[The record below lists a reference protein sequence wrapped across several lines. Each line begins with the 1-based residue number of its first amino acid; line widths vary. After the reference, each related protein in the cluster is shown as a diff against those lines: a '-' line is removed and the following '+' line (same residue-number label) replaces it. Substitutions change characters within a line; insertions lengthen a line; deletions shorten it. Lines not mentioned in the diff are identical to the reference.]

1 MRSVNLA
8 LALVSIATLVLWFF
22 MDWRVDAPDWRGKVY
37 GFSYN
42 ASGLYNESL
51 AAYVTPEHI
60 RADLKQLSQLGGH
73 VRTYSVA
80 RGLDQVPCIAAEFG
94 LKVGLGIWIGDPK
107 LMTPD
112 GKSMNEE
119 EISNALRAL
128 RECPGTV
135 DRVFVGNEAVLRG
148 EVTVDEM
155 TSYIRRVKRAL
166 PYRVP
171 VSTAEPWN
179 VWVANPDLA
188 EAADFIG
195 SHFIPFWQ
203 GVSFDDAL
211 PDLKRRVASMEKQFR
226 GKPIFIAEVGWPSA
240 GRPFKGAVAATANE
254 AAFLRSFIAMAKHQR
269 WAYYIIEAYDQ
280 PWKGAHEGAV
290 GAYWGVFDAEG
301 RPKFDFRGVV
311 SSLPEWPWIALV
323 AILLSVAASAALL
336 ERTPHLGFGGVL
348 FLAFSI
354 AILVS
359 GTIGIFWGAALQY
372 ADLMTFLVYAI
383 VIPVG
388 SLAAAVI
395 LTEGIEMAHA
405 MWRKTRRPILTAV
418 DAAKPFV
425 SIHVPCYNEPPEMVI
440 GTLNA
445 LARLDYENFE
455 VVLLDNNTRDPAV
468 WKPVEAHCQQLG
480 PRFRFFHFENVKGF
494 KAGALNIAL
503 NLTDPRA
510 EVVAVIDSDYEV
522 EPNWL
527 TLATAHFANAKV
539 GLVQAPQD
547 YRDAGESLF
556 KRMAYQEYSGF
567 FRIGM
572 VERHEDNAIIQ
583 HGTMTMMRKQALIDV
598 GGWGEWC
605 ITEDTELGLR
615 LFEAGWESVYIDAS
629 LGRGLI
635 PDTLAAYKAQR
646 HRWVYGAMQ
655 IFKRHMR
662 ALLTNNTKLS
672 GAQKYHFISGWLP
685 WIADAL
691 AFFFTLGGI
700 AWTFAMFLNPR
711 GVDVPMASLAA
722 VALALFVVKVSK
734 TLWLY
739 PYRVKSGVLGAIS
752 ASIAGLSLSHTV
764 ARAVL
769 SGTFTSGKPF
779 LRTPKLENA
788 ALFSQVVAVAW
799 EEIALLTLLLWSI
812 FATYEVRGLDDPS
825 AIVWMA
831 MLAIQALPYA
841 ATLAMAIISVL
852 PQTTP
857 KPEPELIPE
866 PELEP
871 ELKQAA

>member
-8 LALVSIATLVLWFF
+8 LALVSLATLVLWFS
-22 MDWRVDAPDWRGKVY
+22 MDWEVDAPDWRGKAY

-42 ASGLYNESL
+42 PSGLYTSEL
-51 AAYVTPEHI
+51 AAHVSRDRI
-60 RADLKQLSQLGGH
+60 KADLTQLSKIGNH
-73 VRTYSVA
+73 VRTYSVS
-80 RGLDQVPCIAAEFG
+80 RGLDVVPCVAQEVG
-94 LKVGLGIWIGDPK
+94 LKGVGLGIWLG
-107 LMTPD
+107 PD
-112 GKSMNEE
+112 AVLNEQ
-119 EISNALRAL
+119 EISMAMKAMRD
-128 RECPGTV
+128 CPGIV
-135 DRVFVGNEAVLRG
+135 DRVFVGNEAFGVRG
-148 EVTVDEM
+148 ELSVDEV
-155 TSYIRRVKRAL
+155 TSYIRRVKRLL

-179 VWVANPDLA
+179 VWAANPDLA

-195 SHFIPFWQ
+195 AHFIPFWEGISADEGFRQ
-203 GVSFDDAL
+203 LKLHISAL
-211 PDLKRRVASMEKQFR
+211 EKQFK
-226 GKPIFIAEVGWPSA
+226 GKPVFIAEVGWPSA
-240 GRPFKGAVAATANE
+240 GRPYRSAIPATANE
-254 AAFLRSFIAMAKHQR
+254 AAFLRTFVSTAQAR
-269 WAYYIIEAYDQ
+269 SWPYYIIEAYDQ

-336 ERTPHLGFGGVL
+336 ERTPHLGFGGIL

-354 AILVS
+354 SILVS

-372 ADLMTFLVYAI
+372 ADVMTILVYAV

-405 MWRKTRRPILTAV
+405 MWRNRRRPILTAV

-425 SIHVPCYNEPPEMVI
+425 SIHVPCDNEPPEMVI

-445 LARLDYENFE
+445 LARLDYADYE
-455 VVLLDNNTRDPAV
+455 VILLDNNTKDPEV
-468 WKPVEAHCQQLG
+468 WKPVEQHCQKLG
-480 PRFRFFHFENVKGF
+480 PRFRFFHFDNVQGF

-527 TLATAHFANAKV
+527 TLATAHFGNAKV

-655 IFKRHMR
+655 IFKRHLG
-662 ALLTNNTKLS
+662 ALFTNRTKLS

-691 AFFFTLGGI
+691 AFFFTIGGI
-700 AWTFAMFLNPR
+700 AWTLAMFLNPR

-722 VALALFVVKVSK
+722 VALALFAVKVSK
-734 TLWLY
+734 TLFLY
-739 PYRVKSGVLGAIS
+739 PFRVKSGVMGAIS

-769 SGTFTSGKPF
+769 SGAFTSGKPF

-788 ALFSQVVAVAW
+788 ALLSQVVAVAW

-812 FATYEVRGLDDPS
+812 FATWEVRGTEDPS
-825 AIVWMA
+825 ALVWMA

-852 PQTTP
+852 PQTVSA
-857 KPEPELIPE
+857 PEPTLIPE
-866 PELEP
+866 PDPAPEFEP